1 MNGDP
6 LKFWKGLAIGLP
18 LALLLWGALIWS
30 GYQLV
35 TSYSS
40 RSNPTVGLAL
50 QRSKPFV
57 CFPAHPML
65 RSSSTDGTT
74 TRDSRQ

>member
-6 LKFWKGLAIGLP
+6 LKFWRGLAIGLP

-30 GYQLV
+30 AFHLP
-35 TSYSS
+35 TLFSS
-40 RSNPTVGLAL
+40 RSSPTAGLVL

-57 CFPAHPML
+57 CFPALPIHA
-65 RSSSTDGTT
+65 SSSTGGTT
-74 TRDSRQ
+74 VSNYQ